1 MSDYLTQD
9 TPLYM
14 WGPYDP
20 DGLQDSL
27 SIIKKERTKERKKRK
42 RKNQKGKKKEK
53 NKALL
58 TAGSTVQLHPQ
69 HQLEVNN

>member
-42 RKNQKGKKKEK
+42 RKNQKGKKKKKKRKKEK
-53 NKALL
+53 KKEKRKKLK
-58 TAGSTVQLHPQ
+58 
-69 HQLEVNN
+69 ED